1 MDARLSGSSSRT
13 LARFCNEPVE
23 RSSRTVTR
31 LRPLSRS
38 TRWDPMKPAPP
49 VTRMRRPSM
58 APRRRD
64 ERAISVPVSNEASA
78 GYMGELRTDVEESPR
93 NRRILCGTRRSTDLH
108 LCEVFS
114 GDPFDLRG
122 RREEDWRLRS
132 LLRALEEHP
141 NESHDGRCASHA
153 EVRPEE
159 PREVVHFELTF
170 ESVRGHLPMRCV
182 HARVVDQ
189 RVEAGIRSLEFVR
202 ERVD

>member
-13 LARFCNEPVE
+13 LARFCNDPVE
-23 RSSRTVTR
+23 RSSRIVTR

-49 VTRMRRPSM
+49 VMRMRRPSM

-93 NRRILCGTRRSTDLH
+93 NRRILCGTRRSTDLL

-153 EVRPEE
+153 EVRPDDPGMTGVHRDAGSGE
-159 PREVVHFELTF
+159 PRREAPREQDLRDARLVVRAESAVALLPLEV
-170 ESVRGHLPMRCV
+170 
-182 HARVVDQ
+182 
-189 RVEAGIRSLEFVR
+189 
-202 ERVD
+202 